1 MYHAI
6 VRRKLRHVF
15 SSLSQG
21 NFEPGLAGLA
31 SRFDHVFSGTHALG
45 GTRHTKAGMRRWFER
60 LFLLFPKLDFTMGA
74 HRHLRPALKPT
85 PWSSGKTLRRLLHG
99 VPYVN
104 DGTHFVRLRW
114 GKVVSLHAYLDT
126 QGGRRHLPAFSSMGP
141 RGRGR
146 AANRRRA

>member
-6 VRRKLRHVF
+6 VRRKLRQVF

-60 LFLLFPKLDFTMGA
+60 LFLLFPKLDFTIKHIAVCGPPWNTYAMVEWQDA
-74 HRHLRPALKPT
+74 ATPAD
-85 PWSSGKTLRRLLHG
+85 G

-104 DGTHFVRLRW
+104 DGTHFLRLRW

-126 QGGRRHLPAFSSMGP
+126 QVVADTCRRLAEWGLAD
-141 RGRGR
+141 
-146 AANRRRA
+146 AAAPPIED